1 MAKISSRGR
10 TEEGEP
16 NPVDV
21 YVGSRIQVRRQML
34 GLTQEKL
41 ASLLGLTFQQVQ
53 KYEKGGNRIGASR
66 MWDIAKVLGV
76 SVEFFYADM
85 PEDIS
90 HQSPRNL
97 INSNTQNLQ
106 DEDTRTPIDPMLKTE
121 TLKLVEA
128 YYKIKPKKL
137 RDEFLNL
144 FMLIVENNSP
154 QAKQE

>member
-76 SVEFFYADM
+76 NVEFFYADM

-144 FMLIVENNSP
+144 FMLIVENNST

>member
-76 SVEFFYADM
+76 NVEFFYADM